1 MGHMLKNT
9 VFRSGSYA
17 LGVPQGTSSVG
28 PATPVNGQT
37 RFNRDT
43 GKLEFWANIA
53 GTPSWNSV
61 SREGN
66 VALVKDSFVGD
77 GANTNFGPLTSGYNS
92 GQEAQILVHVG
103 TVYQIPGTNY
113 TFSGTGNT
121 TIQFTSI
128 PNNGAA
134 ITIIHGLAST
144 VSTLA

>member
-1 MGHMLKNT
+1 MLKNT

-17 LGVPQGTSSVG
+17 LGVPQGTSSIG
-28 PATPVNGQT
+28 PEHPVDGQT
-37 RFNRDT
+37 RWNVDTNRM
-43 GKLEFWANIA
+43 EFWANIA
-53 GTPSWNSV
+53 GTPSWNSI

-66 VALVKDSFVGD
+66 VVITKDSFSGD
-77 GANTNFGPLTSGYNS
+77 NVNSDFGPLSAGYDA

-121 TIQFTSI
+121 TIHFTSI
-128 PNNGAA
+128 PSGGAA

-144 VSTLA
+144 TSTLA